1 MYTELELV
9 NHILQVA
16 GEDQTPTL
24 STSHP
29 AVIAAKQALASYNK
43 EFQGTGWWFNK
54 ETAVKLLPDVDGR
67 VAVPNDSLAFQ
78 VTSCLLDRSSPWE
91 QARFVK
97 RGGFVY
103 DTVKH
108 TNIIKMAIWSDI
120 VRLLDYSDIPAAAGS
135 YLKHLA
141 AERYF
146 LDVDGDITQARELS
160 RRTMQA
166 WAFLRD
172 EQLNTVGANALNGS
186 TGRRLRVGV
195 QTLRR

>member
-29 AVIAAKQALASYNK
+29 AVIAARQALLSYNK

-54 ETAVKLLPDVDGR
+54 ETAVKLLPNVEGR
-67 VAVPNDSLAFQ
+67 VAVPNDTLAFQ
-78 VTSCLLDRSSPWE
+78 VTSCVLNRSSPWE

-103 DTVKH
+103 DTIKH
-108 TNIIKMAIWSDI
+108 TNIINMAVWADF
-120 VRLLDYSDIPAAAGS
+120 VRLLDYDDIPASAGT

-146 LDVDGDITQARELS
+146 LDVDGDIGQARELS
-160 RRTMQA
+160 VRTMRA
-166 WAFLRD
+166 WAMLRD
-172 EQLNTVGANALNGS
+172 EQLKTLGSNALNGS
-186 TGRRLRVGV
+186 TGRRLRAGV
-195 QTLRR
+195 PTLRR

>member
-29 AVIAAKQALASYNK
+29 AVIAARQALLSYNK

-67 VAVPNDSLAFQ
+67 VAVPNDTLSFK
-78 VTSCLLDRSSPWE
+78 VTSCVLNRSSPWE

-103 DTVKH
+103 DTIKH
-108 TNIIKMAIWSDI
+108 TNIINMAVWADF
-120 VRLLDYSDIPAAAGS
+120 VRLLEYPDLPAAAGS

-146 LDVDGDITQARELS
+146 LDVDGDIGQARELS
-160 RRTMQA
+160 VRTMRA
-166 WAFLRD
+166 WAMLRD
-172 EQLNTVGANALNGS
+172 EQLKTLGSNALNGS
-186 TGRRLRVGV
+186 TGRRLRAGV
-195 QTLRR
+195 PTLRR